1 MQHGCTDTGSPSPQG
16 PSPRSGR
23 CPLPSSPS
31 AAWSPPSVWVLFLNG
46 WAGETT
52 QVKLSLF

>member
-1 MQHGCTDTGSPSPQG
+1 MQHGCTGTGSPSPRG

-31 AAWSPPSVWVLFLNG
+31 AAWSPPSAWALFLNG